1 MSLVNA
7 LNSAVS
13 GLSTAQA
20 GLNVISSN
28 IANVNTEG
36 YTRKIFMPQSRV
48 LAGTGVGVELGD
60 VRNAVDQN
68 LLRDVR
74 QERATFG
81 ELDAKSQFLRR
92 IQDLFGTTSSNTSIS
107 HQVNNLQREWETLAA
122 EPEKATTHLSVIQ
135 AGITVADQLSR
146 MSKTIQGLRLD
157 ADREIERGIQE
168 MNNQL
173 STIAKLN
180 DQISLGEATGRQTED
195 LEDKRDVALN
205 RLSELVDIQYFFNS
219 NGSVSV
225 FTTDGTTLVDSS
237 PVAMSH
243 SALSQVSAENSYASG
258 DFNAIFAGLRDITNT
273 IRSGKL
279 AALVELRD
287 NILPDSQAQLDELG
301 RNLME
306 EINLVHNR
314 GTSYP
319 QMTTAATGTRTF
331 MNSAAQ
337 TLTFSGAETR
347 VVIYDVNGE
356 ERYSSRVLDAAGINF
371 TNGGTVDS
379 LASSIQTWLQAQ
391 DPQLSNASVSIN
403 SDGKF
408 AINLGT
414 DALGIAFRD
423 EATSVKGSAPTDVSV
438 AIDLDADGNADQTF
452 KGFSNFLGLND
463 YFQTDQKLSQ
473 WDSDFKAAN
482 FTLGLAG
489 ARTLQFADQTDLT
502 GIPGGTITVNPGDS
516 LQDIADA
523 INQNTTLQGRIRAD
537 VIPEGAG
544 FKLRIQHELGEQLQV
559 TQAAG
564 NNNDAIAALGL
575 DLSEAGVA
583 TKLRVSDALVSNP
596 SQVSRGRVQFDD
608 ITGRYLLSNGDNQ
621 VAQEMAEML
630 SGQVS
635 FKASGALSSANVTFT
650 EFSASIVSFAS
661 TLGAGVETDLKFQN
675 DLKTALELKHAELS
689 GVNLDEEMSNL
700 LVFQQTYAASAKV
713 ISVTQQL
720 FDVLNSILD

>member
-36 YTRKIFMPQSRV
+36 YTRKIFQPQSRV

-60 VRNAVDQN
+60 VRNSVDQN

-74 QERATFG
+74 EERSTFG
-81 ELDAKSQFLRR
+81 KLDAKNNYLRR
-92 IQDLFGTTSSNTSIS
+92 IQDLFGTTSSNSTIS
-107 HQVNNLQREWETLAA
+107 HRVNDLQKEWETLAS
-122 EPEKATTHLSVIQ
+122 EPEKQTTQLSAVQ

-146 MSKTIQGLRLD
+146 MSKTVQGLRLD
-157 ADREIERGIQE
+157 ADREIERAMQE
-168 MNNQL
+168 LTNQL
-173 STIAKLN
+173 STISKLN
-180 DQISLGEATGRQTED
+180 DQISLGSATSRQTED

-205 RLSELVDIQYFFNS
+205 KLSELVDIQYFFNS

-237 PVAMSH
+237 PVATSH
-243 SALSQVSAENSYASG
+243 SALSMVSAENSYASG
-258 DFNAIFAGLRDITNT
+258 DFNAVFAGMRDITNT
-273 IRSGKL
+273 IRSGKI

-287 NILPDSQAQLDELG
+287 KILPDTQAQMDELG

-314 GTSYP
+314 GTAYP
-319 QMTTAATGTRTF
+319 QLVTNITGTRTF
-331 MNSAAQ
+331 MNSSAQ
-337 TLTFSGAETR
+337 TLNLSGAEPR
-347 VVIYDVNGE
+347 VVIYDVNGDE
-356 ERYSSRVLDAAGINF
+356 KFSSRVLDAAGINF

-379 LASSIQTWLQAQ
+379 LAASVQTWLQGL
-391 DPQLSNASVSIN
+391 DPQLSNATVSIN
-403 SDGKF
+403 SDGKM
-408 AINLGT
+408 AIRLGT

-423 EATSVKGSAPTDVSV
+423 EATSVKGSTPQDVSV

-452 KGFSNFLGLND
+452 TGFSNFFGLND
-463 YFQTDQKLSQ
+463 YFVTDQKLSQ
-473 WDSDFKAAN
+473 WDSDSKPGN
-482 FTLGLAG
+482 FRLGLAA
-489 ARTLQFADQTDLT
+489 ARDIQFADKTSLT
-502 GIPGGTITVNPGDS
+502 GIVGGTITVNPGDS
-516 LQDIADA
+516 LQQIADK

-537 VIPEGAG
+537 VVPEGSG
-544 FKLRIQHELGEQLQV
+544 FKLRIQHERGEQLQV
-559 TQAAG
+559 TQATG
-564 NNNDAIAALGL
+564 NNNDAIQALGL
-575 DLSEAGVA
+575 DLSESGVA
-583 TKLRVSDALVSNP
+583 TKLRVNDTLISNP
-596 SQVSRGRVQFDD
+596 AQISRGRVQFDQ
-608 ITGRYLLSNGDNQ
+608 ITGRYQLSTGDNEI
-621 VAQEMAEML
+621 AQEMAAML

-635 FKASGALSSANVTFT
+635 FKQAGSLSSANVTFA

-661 TLGAGVETDLKFQN
+661 TLGAGIKTDFKFQN
-675 DLKTALELKHAELS
+675 DLKTALELKHSELS

-720 FDVLNSILD
+720 FDILNDIV

>member
-60 VRNAVDQN
+60 VRNVVDQN

-92 IQDLFGTTSSNTSIS
+92 IQDLFGTTSSNSSIS

-122 EPEKATTHLSVIQ
+122 EPEKATTHLSVVQ

-146 MSKTIQGLRLD
+146 MSATIQGLRLD
-157 ADREIERGIQE
+157 ADREIERSLQE
-168 MNNQL
+168 MRNQL
-173 STIAKLN
+173 TTIAKLN
-180 DQISLGEATGRQTED
+180 DQIALGSATTRQTED

-205 RLSELVDIQYFFNS
+205 RLSELIDIQYFFNS

-225 FTTDGTTLVDSS
+225 FTTDGTTLVDSA
-237 PVAMSH
+237 PVAVSH
-243 SALSQVSAENSYASG
+243 SALSLVSAENTYASG

-287 NILPDSQAQLDELG
+287 KILPDNQAQLDELA

-306 EINLVHNR
+306 ELNLVHNR

-319 QMTTAATGTRTF
+319 QMTTSGTGTRTF
-331 MNSAAQ
+331 MNSSAQ

-347 VVIYDVNGE
+347 VVIYDVNGAE
-356 ERYSSRVLDAAGINF
+356 KYSSRVLDPAGINF

-391 DPQLSNASVSIN
+391 DPQLANATVSIN

-408 AINLGT
+408 TYNLGT

-423 EATSVKGSAPTDVSV
+423 EATAVKGSAPTDVSV

-463 YFQTDQKLSQ
+463 YFVTDQKLSQ
-473 WDSDFKAAN
+473 WDSDFKPAN
-482 FTLGLAG
+482 FTLGLA
-489 ARTLQFADQTDLT
+489 ASRTIQFSDATDPT
-502 GIPGGTITVNPGDS
+502 GIVGGTITVDPGDS
-516 LQDIADA
+516 LKDIADA

-537 VIPEGAG
+537 VVPEGTG
-544 FKLRIQHELGEQLQV
+544 FKLRIQHERGERLIV

-564 NNNDAIAALGL
+564 NNNDAIQALGL

-583 TKLRVSDALVSNP
+583 TKLRVSNSLVANP
-596 SQVSRGRVQFDD
+596 SSISRGRVQFDD

-621 VAQEMAEML
+621 VAQEMAAML

-635 FKASGALSSANVTFT
+635 FKAAGSLSSADVTFT
-650 EFSASIVSFAS
+650 EYSASLVSYAS
-661 TLGAGVETDLKFQN
+661 TLGAGVETDLQFQT
-675 DLKTALELKHAELS
+675 DLKTALELKHSELS

-720 FDVLNSILD
+720 FDTLNSILD